1 MFGSEIVEIRRVEA
15 KRRSVMPAQAG
26 MHLRG
31 HRKADKNLDS
41 GVRRNDDE
49 EKSSSIQPIRSPS
62 LNREP
67 FNFIIS
73 SHYCS
78 GSVLGAL
85 S

>member
-1 MFGSEIVEIRRVEA
+1 MFRSEIVEIPRVEA
-15 KRRSVMPAQAG
+15 KRRSVIPAQAG
-26 MHLRG
+26 IHLRG
-31 HRKADKNLDS
+31 RRKADKNLDS
-41 GVRRNDDE
+41 GVRRNNGQ

-67 FNFIIS
+67 LNFIIPP
-73 SHYCS
+73 HYCS

>member
-1 MFGSEIVEIRRVEA
+1 MFRSEIVEIPRVEA
-15 KRRSVMPAQAG
+15 KRISVMPAQAG
-26 MHLRG
+26 IHLRG
-31 HRKADKNLDS
+31 RRKADKNLDS

-49 EKSSSIQPIRSPS
+49 EKSSSIQAIRSPS

-67 FNFIIS
+67 FNLIIP

-78 GSVLGAL
+78 DCVLGAL